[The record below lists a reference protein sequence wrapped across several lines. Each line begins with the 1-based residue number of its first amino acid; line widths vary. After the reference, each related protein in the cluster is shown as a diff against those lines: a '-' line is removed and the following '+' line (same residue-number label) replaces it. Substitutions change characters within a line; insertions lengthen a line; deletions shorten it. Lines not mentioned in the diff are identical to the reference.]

1 MIHIVDGP
9 RSIHPFNDQEMQVAR
24 SGSSS
29 REKSSEGS
37 RGLVIVGII
46 IALALIGALILG
58 VQKTTSSS
66 PKSESAGQSSS
77 QASSDSH
84 DDGDNSSGDD
94 ESDDDVSEQLARRTK
109 GDPTAMGKKDAPVVM
124 IEYADYRC
132 PFCGVFA
139 RDTMPKIKKKYIDT
153 GKVRFEWRDMTIY
166 GDQSEQAALAARAAG
181 EQGKYWQFHD
191 ALYDAAP
198 KRGHPDLPRKKLL
211 GFAKKAGVPDMGQF
225 KKDMKSTKLKK
236 KVKRDTEEGQNAGAT
251 ATPTFLVGSKPVM
264 GAQPWSQFEQTIDD
278 ALDEAD
284 G

>member
-1 MIHIVDGP
+1 M
-9 RSIHPFNDQEMQVAR
+9 AR
-24 SGSSS
+24 SGSGSG
-29 REKSSEGS
+29 EKSSEGS
-37 RGLVIVGII
+37 RGLIVVGII

-66 PKSESAGQSSS
+66 SQSGSAGQSSS
-77 QASSDSH
+77 QATSGSS
-84 DDGDNSSGDD
+84 DDGDGSGDD
-94 ESDDDVSEQLARRTK
+94 DQDDVSEQLARRTK

-166 GDQSEQAALAARAAG
+166 GKQSEQAAVAARAAG

-191 ALYDAAP
+191 AVYDAAP
-198 KRGHPDLPRKKLL
+198 KRGHPDLPRKKII
-211 GFAKKAGVPDMGQF
+211 GFAKKAGVPDMAQF
-225 KKDMKSTKLKK
+225 KKDMKSKKLKK
-236 KVKRDTEEGQNAGAT
+236 KVKADTEEGQNAGAT

-264 GAQPWSQFEQTIDD
+264 GAQPWSQFKQTIDE